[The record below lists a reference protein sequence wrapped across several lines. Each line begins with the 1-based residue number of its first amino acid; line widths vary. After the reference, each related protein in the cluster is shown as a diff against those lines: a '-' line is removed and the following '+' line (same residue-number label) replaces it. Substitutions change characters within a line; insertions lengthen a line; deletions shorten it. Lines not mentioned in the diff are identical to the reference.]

1 MLRWA
6 WIALA
11 VCATQVVASAPR
23 GVAPQDASLYEP
35 HLDKHGVAMWK
46 CLGTDQRI
54 PHSRINDDY
63 CDCEDGSDE
72 PGTSACDEGR
82 FYCANA
88 GHIPKYIRSSFV
100 NDGVCDCCDGSDEAE
115 GKTHCPNVCAQM
127 NKEYRKE
134 TAQAEK
140 KYQAGAKIRERYVSS
155 AAQDREFH
163 RKNLAR
169 LYTEL
174 PEAERTEAQ
183 LKQALEDAES
193 VSAWLEQ
200 QKRSSPLFAQLE
212 LRQATLRAQ
221 REALDKLAG
230 ELRIVAQMVERLG
243 GVPSKE
249 DIADIRDA
257 YHIWLGRVFDDH
269 DEERQ
274 ATLDEKLSQLLRSG
288 TEFSEEDLQTLINED
303 PLTLLDGA
311 PDYAVLHIPSYL
323 PESLVPLY
331 ERGLQWLVD
340 VLVRL
345 EAIPPPPREK
355 GQAPHNY
362 KSRVGVAAARDAY
375 EKSRDAV
382 NRIKGDVEYHN
393 KALENLEFKYGRDGE
408 FKTLDGTC
416 LKRDMGEYTYEFCFG
431 GTTSQISNNDGY
443 TFQLGNDYRHYL
455 TMLYDRGQSCWN
467 GPQRSTRVT
476 LECSDKN
483 ELLDV
488 FEAEKCTY
496 SMRVATPAVCFP
508 KEEEPIKQ
516 EVEHTEL

>member
-1 MLRWA
+1 MAWCPRPIAKPPRRSRPRSSTPRRGITLSGLHQPCSGGPGSLSPCARPRW
-6 WIALA
+6 LHRLHE
-11 VCATQVVASAPR
+11 ASHHRVGNGSADP
-23 GVAPQDASLYEP
+23 DASLYEP

-163 RKNLAR
+163 RKNFAR

-311 PDYAVLHIPSYL
+311 PDYA
-323 PESLVPLY
+323 
-331 ERGLQWLVD
+331 
-340 VLVRL
+340 
-345 EAIPPPPREK
+345 
-355 GQAPHNY
+355 GQAP
-362 KSRVGVAAARDAY
+362 
-375 EKSRDAV
+375 
-382 NRIKGDVEYHN
+382 
-393 KALENLEFKYGRDGE
+393 
-408 FKTLDGTC
+408 
-416 LKRDMGEYTYEFCFG
+416 
-431 GTTSQISNNDGY
+431 
-443 TFQLGNDYRHYL
+443 
-455 TMLYDRGQSCWN
+455 
-467 GPQRSTRVT
+467 
-476 LECSDKN
+476 
-483 ELLDV
+483 
-488 FEAEKCTY
+488 
-496 SMRVATPAVCFP
+496 PAVP
-508 KEEEPIKQ
+508 Q
-516 EVEHTEL
+516 ARTLS